1 MGFIFKFYLSINL
14 QMYSGIEY
22 DRAASDSELYSWD
35 HFETFAKVDGNDSD
49 LALVK
54 SLKNDA
60 DYVGRELITR
70 VSVPGNIHRL
80 QFRQFWMEIL
90 NCSDLIKNLL

>member
-1 MGFIFKFYLSINL
+1 MGFIFKFYQSINL

-22 DRAASDSELYSWD
+22 DRAVSDSELYSWD

-60 DYVGRELITR
+60 DYVGRELTTR